1 MEHAH
6 FDGVS
11 EHGGDQGQVIFDA
24 LGGQGAVRVCLV
36 RPRLTEAV
44 DKLLYLPGRD
54 LVHVQVA
61 DILVYPGGQ
70 LPVVG
75 LRALAQGLLHVLL
88 EPLPGEGL
96 KLDVT
101 VGEGGAPAFFIKENH
116 LPV

>member
-1 MEHAH
+1 MV
-6 FDGVS
+6 FN
-11 EHGGDQGQVIFDA
+11 A
-24 LGGQGAVRVCLV
+24 LGGQGLALMGLIG
-36 RPRLTEAV
+36 PWLTEAV
-44 DKLLYLPGRD
+44 DKFLYLPGRD

-96 KLDVT
+96 KLDVSI
-101 VGEGGAPAFFIKENH
+101 GEGRTPAFFIKENH